1 MSGRR
6 RRARVVVKAIG
17 RAGLLIRTS
26 DFVFPLVRFGGGNE
40 RYGVAAKLVKS
51 LLFGDEVGGTLFCMR
66 P

>member
-26 DFVFPLVRFGGGNE
+26 DFGLRVSVGSVLRWE
-40 RYGVAAKLVKS
+40 RGIRCR
-51 LLFGDEVGGTLFCMR
+51 GEVGEVVVVR
-66 P
+66 